1 MGKVFIKIKNNMVHS
16 VNGYSTDVEIDDEG
30 DKTIMKFKD
39 QEQIYEKRKN
49 VHPVRYSIVEMD
61 TQEE

>member
-1 MGKVFIKIKNNMVHS
+1 MVHS